1 MMETPERRTDR
12 DLGTTIQETREHLV
26 RLGYGRVSLQH
37 FGHA

>member
-1 MMETPERRTDR
+1 MMETTETQGGRS
-12 DLGTTIQETREHLV
+12 LEAVIQETREHLV